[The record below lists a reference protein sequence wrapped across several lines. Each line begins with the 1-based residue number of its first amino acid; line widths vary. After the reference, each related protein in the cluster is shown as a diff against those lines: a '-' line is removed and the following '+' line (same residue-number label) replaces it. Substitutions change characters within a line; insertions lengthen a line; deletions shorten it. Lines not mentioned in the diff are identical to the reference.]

1 MNPLVSILIP
11 VYNRVNLVSE
21 TIESALKQTYRNI
34 EIVIVDNCSTDGTW
48 ELLRDYA
55 LKDDRIRIF
64 QNEENI
70 GPVRNW
76 KRCIDEAKGE
86 YSKILF
92 SDDLI
97 SDNFLDETLK
107 NFDDESAFVLASIK
121 VFGRPNKN
129 ICKYSNLYKLS
140 VDIYLKD
147 ILLINSFGFPVSPG
161 AALFRTRDLID
172 SLEIQIQNP
181 LDLDFPRFGAGN
193 DLLLFLNTSLKYNY
207 IKITNRSTAFFRSHD
222 DSFTIS
228 NKLNIYYDYAKYYF
242 AKNNSGSILP
252 KMKTILLL
260 RNLSNFTKNS
270 VYFLI
275 KEKVSII
282 FIFHIIYRK
291 IISII

>member
-48 ELLRDYA
+48 DLLKDYA

-76 KRCIDEAKGE
+76 KRCIVEAKGD

-97 SDNFLDETLK
+97 SDNFIDETLK
-107 NFDDESAFVLASIK
+107 IFDNKSAFVLASVN
-121 VFGRPNKN
+121 VFGRPNID
-129 ICKYSNLYKLS
+129 ICKYLNLYKLP
-140 VDIYLKD
+140 VDIYLND
-147 ILLINSFGFPVSPG
+147 ILLINSYGFPVSPG
-161 AALFRTRDLID
+161 AALFRTRDLLD

-207 IKITNRSTAFFRSHD
+207 IKISNRATAFFRSHD

-242 AKNNSGSILP
+242 AKSNSYSILS
-252 KMKTILLL
+252 KMKSILML
-260 RNLSNFTKNS
+260 RNFKNLRNNS

-275 KEKVSII
+275 NERVSII
-282 FIFHIIYRK
+282 FIFYIIYRK
-291 IISII
+291 FLNFI